1 MDNKKVE
8 DYLVDVPNTPTVNLE
23 DIGKEYV
30 SGDSPDSPDG
40 DDVTSEV
47 LSALG
52 ILEDQI
58 QQNEPEY
65 VEPDNLPEEDIAN
78 FRKLYQ
84 LSNETLGSYMHT
96 SVKLQGNIK
105 TAKTSYK
112 VDLYTKKFKKLKEK
126 FQDELARN
134 IQLETF
140 FKDNGIEP
148 REPTVEEVTEEVT
161 EDVKPSESEDT

>member
-1 MDNKKVE
+1 MDTK
-8 DYLVDVPNTPTVNLE
+8 TVNLE
-23 DIGKEYV
+23 DIGKEHV
-30 SGDSPDSPDG
+30 SGENPDG
-40 DDVTSEV
+40 ADLTSEV

-52 ILEDQI
+52 ILQDQV

-84 LSNETLGSYMHT
+84 LSNETIGSYMHT
-96 SVKLQGNIK
+96 AAKLQDNIK

-112 VDLYTKKFKKLKEK
+112 VDLYTKKFKKIKEK

-148 REPTVEEVTEEVT
+148 TVEVVT
-161 EDVKPSESEDT
+161 EDATPESEVK